1 MCGMLSKSLG
11 LRLLLCAL
19 TVVLANDPPVDGVTF
34 NDSVSEA
41 STGSRDA
48 RFLAFGEGLGS
59 EEFSLYPVQWN
70 DDGKTTDRYDD
81 GGELVRL
88 VEGGSD
94 LNPDPYEVIE
104 VKPFGYGRY
113 GTTTS
118 KYIDASAYQKLTS
131 GDIPRT
137 PLDTTFHFASN
148 SELGD
153 SFYPTAAALQS
164 QVMAKTPSLSRV
176 SEFVRSMLQR
186 FGVYQYIEAYQS
198 KSSSSSSSSSSSE
211 SSTPGTSG
219 LSLHLQRIIPHRFR
233 PHFVNTAKGLR
244 NIPAQLNDGQ
254 LQPAPEHIADG
265 LDQTQNTGG
274 LSGQNTGSSSSSSSG
289 TGTSKTPGTSGGS
302 SGTISSLFN
311 TFKRKVKAIYP
322 GTVWCGDGNQAKS
335 ENDIGFF
342 YLTDSCCRAHDLCPI
357 TIAAG
362 EQFNRLK
369 NNGYFTRSHCDCDK
383 QFYNCL
389 KNANTL
395 VSRQIGYT
403 YFNLLKPQCF
413 RFEHPKLNCTKRYP
427 VVRCASKFSTNNLC
441 SLNILFCLHISIFFF
456 PSLKPFFHRTEVK
469 ASAYR
474 MSWTKSRASS
484 GSGSIISYINLLF
497 CIRNA
502 LIW

>member
-1 MCGMLSKSLG
+1 MHF
-11 LRLLLCAL
+11 
-19 TVVLANDPPVDGVTF
+19 VVTL
-34 NDSVSEA
+34 
-41 STGSRDA
+41 
-48 RFLAFGEGLGS
+48 
-59 EEFSLYPVQWN
+59 
-70 DDGKTTDRYDD
+70 
-81 GGELVRL
+81 
-88 VEGGSD
+88 
-94 LNPDPYEVIE
+94 
-104 VKPFGYGRY
+104 
-113 GTTTS
+113 
-118 KYIDASAYQKLTS
+118 DASVV
-131 GDIPRT
+131 
-137 PLDTTFHFASN
+137 F
-148 SELGD
+148 
-153 SFYPTAAALQS
+153 
-164 QVMAKTPSLSRV
+164 
-176 SEFVRSMLQR
+176 EFVRSMLQR

-413 RFEHPKLNCTKRYP
+413 RFEHPKLNCTKRSKGKCLSY
-427 VVRCASKFSTNNLC
+427 VVDEKQSKQWQWFDNL
-441 SLNILFCLHISIFFF
+441 I
-456 PSLKPFFHRTEVK
+456 
-469 ASAYR
+469 Y
-474 MSWTKSRASS
+474 
-484 GSGSIISYINLLF
+484 
-497 CIRNA
+497 
-502 LIW
+502 

>member
-1 MCGMLSKSLG
+1 MCGKAWTSVG
-11 LRLLLCAL
+11 LRVLFCVL
-19 TVVLANDPPVDGVTF
+19 TVVLIRAAVGVKL
-34 NDSVSEA
+34 NDSETQA

-48 RFLAFGEGLGS
+48 RFLAYGEGLSS
-59 EEFSLYPVQWN
+59 EEFSLYPLQWREN
-70 DDGKTTDRYDD
+70 DGKTRTDRYDD

-94 LNPDPYEVIE
+94 LTPDPYEVIQ
-104 VKPFGYGRY
+104 VKPYDSGRF
-113 GTTTS
+113 GTTTNR
-118 KYIDASAYQKLTS
+118 YRDEGGYHKLTS
-131 GDIPRT
+131 SDISRT
-137 PLDTTFHFASN
+137 PLGTTFHAAAAG

-153 SFYPTAAALQS
+153 TDGYYPATAALQS
-164 QVMAKTPSLSRV
+164 QEPVVMATAPPLSRV
-176 SEFVRSMLQR
+176 SEFVRGMLQR
-186 FGVYQYIEAYQS
+186 FGVYQYIEAYQG
-198 KSSSSSSSSSSSE
+198 KSSSSGSTTSSSTSGP
-211 SSTPGTSG
+211 TTTGPSG
-219 LSLHLQRIIPHRFR
+219 LSSHLQRFIPHRFR

-254 LQPAPEHIADG
+254 LQPAPDDVADG
-265 LDQTQNTGG
+265 LDTTQTSGSPSGATAGNGGSTTG
-274 LSGQNTGSSSSSSSG
+274 
-289 TGTSKTPGTSGGS
+289 KTPGTSAGGS

-342 YLTDSCCRAHDLCPI
+342 YLTDTCCRAHDLCPI

-383 QFYNCL
+383 QFFNCL

-413 RFEHPKLNCTKRYP
+413 RYEHPKLNCTKRSKGKCLSY
-427 VVRCASKFSTNNLC
+427 VVDEKQSKQWQWFDNL
-441 SLNILFCLHISIFFF
+441 IF
-456 PSLKPFFHRTEVK
+456 
-469 ASAYR
+469 
-474 MSWTKSRASS
+474 
-484 GSGSIISYINLLF
+484 
-497 CIRNA
+497 
-502 LIW
+502 